1 VVLQNKQQARP
12 GVMYTAALF
21 FADMVVVGGWLGYQ
35 RLCVPKKPF
44 GTEQFVDSTTVEITL
59 S

>member
-1 VVLQNKQQARP
+1 MACQA
-12 GVMYTAALF
+12 AALF
-21 FADMVVVGGWLGYQ
+21 FADMVVVGGWLDYQ
-35 RLCVPKKPF
+35 RLCVPKKTF